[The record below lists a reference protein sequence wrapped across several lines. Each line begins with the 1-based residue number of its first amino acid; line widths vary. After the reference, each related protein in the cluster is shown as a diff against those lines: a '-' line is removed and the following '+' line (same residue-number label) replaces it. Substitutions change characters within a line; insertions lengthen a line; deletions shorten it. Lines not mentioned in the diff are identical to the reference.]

1 MFGFGLAIFLALGLV
16 VIAEALDSRVRSTEA
31 ISRRLGLRLLA
42 RIPDPSPRHFRGD
55 DKLVMLLDPNGP
67 EAEAFRILRT
77 SIELANVE
85 DAAQTIMITS
95 AIEKEGKSTTVANL
109 AVALARAGRHVV
121 LVDLDLRSASLHRFF
136 HLPSSP
142 GLTDVVLRATPLEEA
157 LQTVEIS
164 SPRTLGDWE
173 LRKSEGKLEL
183 LPAGVALANPGEF
196 MDQLPVSPILEYLKG
211 HSDIV
216 LIDGPPL
223 LRVGDAIALSA
234 ILDAVVVVARINVVS
249 GHMLEDLNRILRYS
263 PAPILGVAVTGVKL
277 ETGYGYFSYPRSRR
291 RASI

>member
-1 MFGFGLAIFLALGLV
+1 
-16 VIAEALDSRVRSTEA
+16 
-31 ISRRLGLRLLA
+31 
-42 RIPDPSPRHFRGD
+42 
-55 DKLVMLLDPNGP
+55 
-67 EAEAFRILRT
+67 
-77 SIELANVE
+77 
-85 DAAQTIMITS
+85 
-95 AIEKEGKSTTVANL
+95 
-109 AVALARAGRHVV
+109 
-121 LVDLDLRSASLHRFF
+121 
-136 HLPSSP
+136 
-142 GLTDVVLRATPLEEA
+142 
-157 LQTVEIS
+157 
-164 SPRTLGDWE
+164 
-173 LRKSEGKLEL
+173 
-183 LPAGVALANPGEF
+183 